1 MKTKEI
7 EILKVNQILNEDS
20 SIGIARVKLTD
31 LLSFVKYTQRT
42 EEDEENYQREIEIER
57 IKKINNYILENIYNK
72 LNGVNNN
79 VLGLFPSSTILAIE
93 TNLDYEDE
101 DDFLSFIDKIESDNE
116 NINNIKLSFF
126 DNVSKLRI
134 ADHKNVLIV
143 DGQHRIYALDLLYQN
158 SKNGEVIHTNS
169 REDKIKLD
177 FIKKFNT
184 NLDEGSAKLDS
195 DKVASVLEEF
205 NFICTFLID
214 FDLYQQS
221 QIFAS
226 VNFNQKPV
234 NKSIYYDIFGSVPDL
249 KNNDLNLAH
258 NIVENFKKSQDSELK
273 SYINMLGKGKGLIS
287 QAFLIEAV
295 RPFLKSGIWSIKE
308 LEYSDLNSKYIEL
321 TNEKKDSNIYEKEI
335 SELRQKLKVIE
346 NELYKSLNLFLKIAF
361 KKWNEY
367 LPTIISEK
375 AFNIDGQIKYN
386 HILLKTVGLGSL
398 IKFYEY
404 PFRRVSS
411 EPEEKQEKYF
421 EEVLEIAYQNNK
433 DIFSNEKNGG
443 ASGLG
448 TRNKVFNE
456 LLKPCIK
463 ILEEKSTFN
472 KKEQRVIDSLNR

>member
-7 EILKVNQILNEDS
+7 EILKVNQILNSDTT
-20 SIGIARVKLTD
+20 IGIASVKLTD
-31 LLSFVKYTQRT
+31 LLNFVKYTQRT
-42 EEDEENYQREIEIER
+42 DTDVKNYQREIEIER
-57 IKKINNYILENIYNK
+57 IKNINDYILENIYNK
-72 LNGVNNN
+72 LEEKNNN
-79 VLGLFPSSTILAIE
+79 VLGLFPSSTILAVE
-93 TNLDYEDE
+93 TNLDYDNE
-101 DDFLSFIDKIESDNE
+101 DDFLEFIGEIENDNE

-126 DNVSKLRI
+126 DNNSKLRI
-134 ADHKNVLIV
+134 AEHKNVLIV

-158 SKNGEVIHTNS
+158 SKVGEVIHTNS
-169 REDKIKLD
+169 KEEQVKLD

-184 NLDEGSAKLDS
+184 NLLEGKRKITSQEVLT
-195 DKVASVLEEF
+195 VLEDF

-249 KNNDLNLAH
+249 RNNDLNLAH
-258 NIVENFKKSQDSELK
+258 NIVENFKKSANSELK
-273 SYINMLGKGKGLIS
+273 FYINMLGKGKGLIS

-295 RPFLKSGIWSIKE
+295 RPFLKSGIWSIRE
-308 LEYSDLNSKYIEL
+308 LKYSELNSRYIEL
-321 TNEKKDSNIYEKEI
+321 ANLDKLNEDNNKEI
-335 SELRQKLKVIE
+335 LELKGRLEEIE
-346 NELYKSLNLFLKIAF
+346 NELYESLNSFLKIAF
-361 KKWNEY
+361 GKWQDY
-367 LPTIISEK
+367 LPKMIEDK
-375 AFNIDGQIKYN
+375 AFNVDGQTKYN

-411 EPEEKQEKYF
+411 ESNEEQNKYF
-421 EEVLEIAYQNNK
+421 EKVLEIAYQHNV
-433 DIFSNEKNGG
+433 DVFSKEKNGG

-456 LLKPCIK
+456 LLKPCIEVLK
-463 ILEEKSTFN
+463 EKVSFN
-472 KKEQRVIDSLNR
+472 KKEQRVIDSLIK

>member
-20 SIGIARVKLTD
+20 TIGIASVKLTD

-57 IKKINNYILENIYNK
+57 IRKINNFILENIYNK
-72 LNGVNNN
+72 LNGTNNN
-79 VLGLFPSSTILAIE
+79 ALGLFPSSTILAVE

-101 DDFLSFIDKIESDNE
+101 ADFLSFIEKIEDNNE

-126 DNVSKLRI
+126 DSDSKLII
-134 ADHKNVLIV
+134 AEHKNVLIV

-158 SKNGEVIHTNS
+158 SKIGEVIHTNS
-169 REDKIKLD
+169 KEDKIKLD
-177 FIKKFNT
+177 FIKKFNS
-184 NLDEGSAKLDS
+184 NLDEGNVKLDS
-195 DKVASVLEEF
+195 DKVASALEEF

-258 NIVENFKKSQDSELK
+258 NIVENFKKSVDSELK
-273 SYINMLGKGKGLIS
+273 LYINMLGKGKGLIS

-308 LEYSDLNSKYIEL
+308 LEYSESNSKYIEL
-321 TNEKKDSNIYEKEI
+321 SGNKKDGNEKEI
-335 SELRQKLKVIE
+335 SKLKEKLDEIE
-346 NELYKSLNLFLKIAF
+346 NELYKSLNSFLKIAF
-361 KKWNEY
+361 EKWKDY
-367 LPTIISEK
+367 LPNFIHEK
-375 AFNIDGQIKYN
+375 AYNKDGEKKYN

-404 PFRRVSS
+404 PYRRVNLES
-411 EPEEKQEKYF
+411 EDEQNKFFEK
-421 EEVLEIAYQNNK
+421 VLDIAYQNNK

-463 ILEEKSTFN
+463 VLEEKGSFN
-472 KKEQRVIDSLNR
+472 KKEQRVIDSLNK